1 MSVQHYLL
9 ADLSLATAAFAG
21 GKFAAA
27 LRQSPPK
34 FGAPLETHQP
44 S

>member
-27 LRQSPPK
+27 LRQSPK